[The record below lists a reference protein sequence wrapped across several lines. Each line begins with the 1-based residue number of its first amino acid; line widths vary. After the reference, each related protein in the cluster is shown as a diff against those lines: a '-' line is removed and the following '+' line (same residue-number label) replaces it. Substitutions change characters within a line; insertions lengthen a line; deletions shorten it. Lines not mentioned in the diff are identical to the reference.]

1 MALKKS
7 ITEQI
12 ARLQRM
18 SWDEVR
24 TRSGQEFGKRMDRVV
39 YALGLDPALGELRPR
54 TAKASQAGGALV
66 REGRFFFEPSEIHG
80 VLGQIKKDIP
90 GQAEKIVERA
100 ERICQHRFDL
110 LGYEDLKYGPKIDWH
125 LDPVHDRRA
134 PLKPSYK
141 IHTLDFSEVGDHKI
155 IWELS
160 RHQHL
165 VTLAKAWN
173 LTGEERFGGELFS
186 QWYDWQ
192 KANPYPRGINWASSL
207 EVAFRSLSWLWV
219 RALVK
224 GQARV
229 PAPFPK
235 NVLKALALSGRHI
248 ARYLSTYS
256 SPNTHLLGEA
266 VALFFI
272 GTLCPSLKSADRW
285 QRLGWG
291 IVQRE
296 ARRQVR
302 PDGWYFEQSSH
313 YHVYALDFLLHAR
326 ILAGCNGILVPPEF
340 DSILI
345 KMLEV
350 LAALAQ
356 AGAVP
361 AFGDDDG
368 GRVFDPSRNQ
378 PAHLADPL
386 TTGAVLFKNSQ
397 FKAAARGLREETLWL
412 LGAEAAG
419 KFEAVPQGEASLKS
433 QQFPESGIYILAEN
447 QLCPQQMAID
457 AGPQGTGNSG
467 HGHADALSAHLSV
480 DGREWL
486 VDPGTYCYMCP
497 DGVRDAFRGT
507 PAHNTL
513 DVDGL
518 SQAIPAGPFAWR
530 QLPRV
535 KTEGWAAGGSFD
547 LFEGS
552 HDGYLRLSQP
562 VVHRR
567 VVLHLKSS
575 FWLVRDIAEG
585 AGEHTLTVRWHL
597 APWLH
602 VRYGDPGFEILPRAT
617 AAAGCGVRGL
627 WCLPFKGHA
636 WEQGIR
642 AGDCSPV
649 YGRKEPDQVLY
660 FSTHAELPKEITVL
674 FIPMT
679 ANSKP
684 GQFERLETME
694 NGPGLSAYRYNDKEA
709 VCYFFFASRNEGW
722 TLGPWASDARF
733 LQVAANPSQ
742 KTLQVAWTRGSYFE
756 FESKRWVGLKS
767 STNRFELQVDPRG
780 SGVNC
785 DNEEALPKGRIH
797 IPSSLR
803 EAIWNTR
810 DRWSG

>member
-12 ARLQRM
+12 ASLRKM
-18 SWDEVR
+18 SWDEIR
-24 TRSGQEFGKRMDRVV
+24 TRGRLEFGKRMDRVI
-39 YALGLDPALGELRPR
+39 YALGLDPALREMRPR
-54 TAKASQAGGALV
+54 PASPSQGGTPLV
-66 REGRFFFEPSEIHG
+66 REGRFFFESA
-80 VLGQIKKDIP
+80 DIP
-90 GQAEKIVERA
+90 VLLKQIREYLPGHAEKIVERA

-110 LGYEDLKYGPKIDWH
+110 LGYDDLKYGQRIDWH
-125 LDPVHDRRA
+125 LDPVHGRRS
-134 PLKPSYK
+134 PLKPWYK
-141 IHTLDFSEVGDHKI
+141 IRFLEFSEVGDHKI

-173 LTGEERFGGELFS
+173 LTGEERFGAELFR

-192 KANPYPRGINWASSL
+192 KSNPYPRGINWASSL

-224 GQARV
+224 RQAKV
-229 PAPFPK
+229 PAPLPK
-235 NVLKALALSGRHI
+235 NMLKALALSGRHI

-291 IVQRE
+291 IIQRE
-296 ARRQVR
+296 AKRQIR
-302 PDGWYFEQSSH
+302 PDGWYFEQSSY

-340 DSILI
+340 DSILAR
-345 KMLEV
+345 MLEV

-386 TTGAVLFKNSQ
+386 ATGAVLFKDSQ
-397 FKAAARGLREETLWL
+397 FKAAAGGLREETLWL
-412 LGAEAAG
+412 LGTEAAS
-419 KFEAVPQGEASLKS
+419 KFEAIPDVDPALRSR
-433 QQFPESGIYILAEN
+433 QFPESGIHILAESQPYRE
-447 QLCPQQMAID
+447 QLTID

-467 HGHADALSAHLSV
+467 HGHADALSAHLSLG
-480 DGREWL
+480 GREWL
-486 VDPGTYCYMCP
+486 VDPGTYCYICP
-497 DGVRDAFRGT
+497 DGARDVFRGT

-513 DVDGL
+513 EVDGL
-518 SQAIPAGPFAWR
+518 SQADPAGPFGWR
-530 QLPRV
+530 RLPRV
-535 KTEGWAAGGSFD
+535 RTEGWVAGESFG
-547 LFEGS
+547 LFVGS
-552 HDGYLRLSQP
+552 HDGYRRLAQP
-562 VVHRR
+562 VLHRR

-585 AGEHTLTVRWHL
+585 AGEHTLTLRWHL

-602 VRYGDPGFEILPRAT
+602 VVYGDPGFEILPRVT
-617 AAAGCGVRGL
+617 AEAGAGQIGL
-627 WCLPFKGHA
+627 SCLPFKGHG
-636 WEQGIR
+636 WEQGVK
-642 AGDCSPV
+642 AGDCSPA

-660 FSTHAELPKEITVL
+660 FSTHAGLPKELAVL
-674 FIPMT
+674 FVPST
-679 ANSKP
+679 ANAKP
-684 GQFERLETME
+684 GQFERLKSAE
-694 NGPGLSAYRYNDKEA
+694 NKPGLSAYRYNDKEA
-709 VCYFFFASRNEGW
+709 VYYIFFSGREEGW
-722 TLGPWASDARF
+722 TWGPWSSDARF
-733 LQVAANPSQ
+733 LLVAANPNLR
-742 KTLQVAWTRGSYFE
+742 TLQIAWTAGSYFE
-756 FESKRWVGLKS
+756 FESKRWVSLKS
-767 STNRFELQVDPRG
+767 STDRFELRVDPRG
-780 SGVNC
+780 SRVSC
-785 DNEEALPKGRIH
+785 DHEEALPKGKIRL
-797 IPSSLR
+797 PASLR

-810 DRWSG
+810 